1 MRFRNEIRSET
12 EIQGTP
18 DEVWAVLS
26 DFASYGE
33 WNPGMDDVQGEAKS
47 GSRLTIRFTLN
58 GGRTMTMTP
67 TVLVAEPG
75 RELRWLGRF
84 LMPWVFDGEHRFEI
98 HETTPGSVTFV
109 QGERFKG
116 LLVPF
121 LRKLIEVDTATTF
134 VKVNEALA
142 RRVVE
147 LRTRDAA

>member
-1 MRFRNEIRSET
+1 MGFRNEIRT
-12 EIQGTP
+12 EAQIDGTP

-26 DFASYGE
+26 DFGSYGE
-33 WNPGMDDVQGEAKS
+33 WNPGMEDVQGRAEV
-47 GSRLTIRFTLN
+47 GSRLTIRFLN
-58 GGRTMTMTP
+58 GGRTMTMKP

-75 RELRWLGRF
+75 RELRWLGR
-84 LMPWVFDGEHRFEI
+84 LLVPWVFDGEHRFEI
-98 HETTPGSVTFV
+98 HETTPDSVTFV

-121 LRKLIEVDTATTF
+121 LRKLIEVDTAGTF
-134 VKVNEALA
+134 AKVNDALA